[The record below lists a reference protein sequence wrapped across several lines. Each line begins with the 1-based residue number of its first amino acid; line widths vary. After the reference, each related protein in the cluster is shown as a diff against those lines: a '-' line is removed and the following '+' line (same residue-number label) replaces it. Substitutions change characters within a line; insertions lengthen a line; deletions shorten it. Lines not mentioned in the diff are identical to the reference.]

1 MLCVCLYMSVWEV
14 RHGSVMALR
23 EILTH
28 QGASVGILMPDLGGD
43 GVLLSELKDNGTRST
58 FKREKEIDLN
68 MQVAAD
74 ECVSAPKRLKLED
87 SSSQLLD
94 VMNSSIING
103 CSDGSIK
110 VEASGMNLGSQQ
122 ANGELSASTV
132 KVEYEPGV
140 ESSGCLSEDLDG
152 VRGKSFSEDKVSIG
166 KTDLLNVIPENC
178 ELTKLVKLARH
189 SWLKH
194 SEFLQDCAVRFLCVL
209 SLDRY
214 GIGVYC
220 SCHHN

>member
-1 MLCVCLYMSVWEV
+1 MSVWEV

-43 GVLLSELKDNGTRST
+43 GALVSELKDKETRST
-58 FKREKEIDLN
+58 LKREKEIDLN

-74 ECVSAPKRLKLED
+74 EFASTPKRLKLED

-94 VMNSSIING
+94 VMISSSING

-110 VEASGMNLGSQQ
+110 VEASGMNLGVQQ
-122 ANGELSASTV
+122 ANGELNASSV
-132 KVEYEPGV
+132 KVEYEPYI
-140 ESSGCLSEDLDG
+140 ESGGCLSEAVDG
-152 VRGKSFSEDKVSIG
+152 VKEKSFSGDKVSVG
-166 KTDLLNVIPENC
+166 KPDLLDVIPENC

-214 GIGVYC
+214 EIGVYC
-220 SCHHN
+220 LSVELAFYLI